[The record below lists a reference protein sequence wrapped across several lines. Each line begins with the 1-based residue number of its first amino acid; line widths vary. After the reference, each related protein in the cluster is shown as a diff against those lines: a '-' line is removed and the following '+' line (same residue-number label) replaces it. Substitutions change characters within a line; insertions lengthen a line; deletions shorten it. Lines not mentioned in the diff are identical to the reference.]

1 MALLVSVTTIAHARG
16 QFGQIRTRE
25 LRNSMLEK
33 TGRAFPRLN
42 PRTIGKFSVLKS
54 ADAHEISVYICER
67 AKTQDGRF
75 PLGRL
80 GPSWVQGEELADR
93 TLLL

>member
-1 MALLVSVTTIAHARG
+1 
-16 QFGQIRTRE
+16 
-25 LRNSMLEK
+25 MLKK

-42 PRTIGKFSVLKS
+42 PRTIGKSSVLRS

-75 PLGRL
+75 PRGRL

-93 TLLL
+93 TLLLWRLSFPHHGHRRANAEEN